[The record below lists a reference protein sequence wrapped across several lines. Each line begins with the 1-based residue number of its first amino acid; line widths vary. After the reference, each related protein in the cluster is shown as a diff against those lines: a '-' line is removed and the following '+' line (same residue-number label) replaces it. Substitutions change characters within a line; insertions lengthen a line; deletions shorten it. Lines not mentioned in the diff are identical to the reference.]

1 MSYKDFTLPR
11 VQADFGLTI
20 QTQPD
25 LFGHIPPIALD
36 AAFLAMLAHQAKLGL
51 SINTEKAR
59 SEWLIA
65 PILAEFWRR
74 TGEQGSLL
82 SGVDFD
88 VDPDAGL
95 NGWCDFIIGRG
106 PQLHYVTAPVV
117 CVIEGKNESIANG
130 LGQCAAVMVA
140 AQRFNQREGNGIDT
154 VYGIVTTG
162 SNWKF
167 LRLGASVLAIDL
179 NEYLLSQ
186 ADHIL
191 GILLH
196 IVGPLPQPASAA

>member
-25 LFGHIPPIALD
+25 LFGHILPVALD
-36 AAFLAMLAHQAKLGL
+36 AAFLAMLTHQAKLGL

-117 CVIEGKNESIANG
+117 CVTEGKNESIANG

-140 AQRFNQREGNGIDT
+140 AQRFNQREANGIDT

-186 ADHIL
+186 ADRIL

-196 IVGPLPQPASAA
+196 IVGPLPQPATAA

>member
-20 QTQPD
+20 QTSPD
-25 LFGHIPPIALD
+25 LFGHIPPVSLD
-36 AAFLAMLAHQAKLGL
+36 AIFLGMLAHQAKLGL
-51 SINTEKAR
+51 AINTEKAR

-65 PILAEFWRR
+65 PVLAEFWRR
-74 TGEQGSLL
+74 TGEQVSLF
-82 SGVDFD
+82 SGIDLD

-106 PQLHYVTAPVV
+106 PQLHYVTAPAV
-117 CVIEGKNESIANG
+117 CVVEGKNDSIANG
-130 LGQCAAVMVA
+130 LGQCAALMVA
-140 AQRFNQREGNGIDT
+140 AQRFNLREGNGIEI
-154 VYGIVTTG
+154 VHGLVTTG

-167 LRLGASVLAIDL
+167 LRLRGSVLTIDI
-179 NEYLLSQ
+179 NEYQLRQ
-186 ADHIL
+186 ADRII